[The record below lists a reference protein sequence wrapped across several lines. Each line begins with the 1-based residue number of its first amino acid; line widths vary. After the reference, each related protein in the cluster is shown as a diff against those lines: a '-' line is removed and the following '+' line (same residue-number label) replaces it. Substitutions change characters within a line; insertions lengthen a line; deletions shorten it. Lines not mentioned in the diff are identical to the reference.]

1 MGDIHVLGDSFASV
15 SLGASRL
22 TRSPPRHTPAAA
34 HARTHA
40 RTHACTRARAHDSTT
55 AAARQHDSKTART
68 HLTHAWTTARTYA
81 RQHMR
86 THDSTPPALCFALN
100 RRRRL
105 RSVHARCVWRRGRV
119 RGRGR
124 GRVPGRGQL
133 CGVRRC
139 RSVART
145 FYDSWLQGPSD
156 LSILF
161 RTLRFLICCGVAV
174 GR

>member
-81 RQHMR
+81 QQHAC
-86 THDSTPPALCFALN
+86 THESIC
-100 RRRRL
+100 
-105 RSVHARCVWRRGRV
+105 
-119 RGRGR
+119 
-124 GRVPGRGQL
+124 
-133 CGVRRC
+133 
-139 RSVART
+139 ART
-145 FYDSWLQGPSD
+145 TAHRQLFVSRLTGEGDYGAYTPGAYGGEAEYVGEGEAGYLDVDSYAVYGDAGPWPARSTIVGFKGPRTCLFYFEPSG
-156 LSILF
+156 F
-161 RTLRFLICCGVAV
+161 
-174 GR
+174 